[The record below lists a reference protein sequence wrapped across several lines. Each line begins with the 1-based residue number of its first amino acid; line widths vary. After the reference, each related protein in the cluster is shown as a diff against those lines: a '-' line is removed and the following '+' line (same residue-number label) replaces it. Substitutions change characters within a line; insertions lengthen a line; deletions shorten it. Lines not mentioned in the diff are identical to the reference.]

1 MLEIFLFLKPI
12 FAKYS
17 RLSMLNKLRLV
28 SYTQTKLSPI
38 RNYKVNSRHLINADK
53 KAILLID
60 RFSRCLASIC
70 SFAEYLTIFYTRA
83 SGSEKEGRTKR
94 VEKKNIQKEED
105 IPLWIHSLR
114 TQLFAKKRIKDV
126 HCSRSCKPSASI
138 VNTFV
143 K

>member
-1 MLEIFLFLKPI
+1 MLEIFLLLKPI

-83 SGSEKEGRTKR
+83 PGSEKEGRPKR
-94 VEKKNIQKEED
+94 VEKKKTF
-105 IPLWIHSLR
+105 R
-114 TQLFAKKRIKDV
+114 KKRIFLYGSIACV
-126 HCSRSCKPSASI
+126 RSCLRKRG
-138 VNTFV
+138 
-143 K
+143 